1 MKRREFLRTTSAVCA
16 GMAIT
21 KAMPML
27 ADTAAAN
34 GWKTFEVT
42 RARRGTEA
50 CRGDAYLVTGGADS
64 RHDLPEDAGE
74 QVRRRG
80 WSGEPHQE
88 RRGRVGHCL
97 GNVSGRSEASV
108 DANQRGFDQKLR

>member
-42 RARRGTEA
+42 ARVEVLKHQRKYLCAGVPKGVYSVGPLGAKTEIP
-50 CRGDAYLVTGGADS
+50 DKEEYL
-64 RHDLPEDAGE
+64 
-74 QVRRRG
+74 
-80 WSGEPHQE
+80 
-88 RRGRVGHCL
+88 
-97 GNVSGRSEASV
+97 
-108 DANQRGFDQKLR
+108 